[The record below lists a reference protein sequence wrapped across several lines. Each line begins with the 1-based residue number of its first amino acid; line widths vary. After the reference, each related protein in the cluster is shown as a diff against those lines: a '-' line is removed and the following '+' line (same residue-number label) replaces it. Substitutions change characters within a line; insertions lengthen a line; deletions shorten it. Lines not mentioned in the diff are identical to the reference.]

1 MKASDIPFAKYVGIN
16 ENNEILSL
24 EFKDNLLNHVKTIH
38 ASAQFT
44 LAETDSG
51 IYLQK
56 LFPEFKGKVVPL
68 LREAKIKYK
77 KPALEQITAHS
88 SVSKEEIE
96 KFKNIF
102 DKKKRGVI
110 TVTVDIK
117 DINQVTTSQ
126 ATFTWFVQAI

>member
-1 MKASDIPFAKYVGIN
+1 MKANDIPFAKYVGIN
-16 ENNEILSL
+16 EDNGTLSL
-24 EFKDNLLNHVKTIH
+24 DFKDNLLNHVKTIH

-77 KPALEQITAHS
+77 KPALEKITAHS
-88 SVSKEEIE
+88 SVSQEEIE

-102 DKKKRGVI
+102 DKKKRGTI

-117 DINQVTTSQ
+117 DINQVVTSQ

>member
-16 ENNEILSL
+16 EDNGTLSL

-77 KPALEQITAHS
+77 KPALEKITAHS
-88 SVSKEEIE
+88 IVSQEEIE

-102 DKKKRGVI
+102 DKKKRGTI

-117 DINQVTTSQ
+117 DINQVVTSQ

>member
-16 ENNEILSL
+16 EDNDTLSL
-24 EFKDNLLNHVKTIH
+24 EFEDNLLNHVKTIH

-51 IYLQK
+51 IYLQT
-56 LFPEFKGKVVPL
+56 LFPEYKGKVVPL

-77 KPALEQITAHS
+77 KPALEKITAHS
-88 SVSKEEIE
+88 SVSQEEIE

-102 DKKKRGVI
+102 DKKKRGTI

-117 DINQVTTSQ
+117 DINQVVTSQ

>member
-16 ENNEILSL
+16 EDNDTLSL
-24 EFKDNLLNHVKTIH
+24 EFEDNLLNHVKTIH

-51 IYLQK
+51 IYLQT
-56 LFPEFKGKVVPL
+56 LFPEYKGKVVPL

-77 KPALEQITAHS
+77 KPALEKITAHS
-88 SVSKEEIE
+88 SVSQEEIE

-102 DKKKRGVI
+102 DKKKRGTI

-117 DINQVTTSQ
+117 DINQVITSQ

>member
-16 ENNEILSL
+16 EDNGTLSL
-24 EFKDNLLNHVKTIH
+24 DFKDNLLNHVKTIH

-77 KPALEQITAHS
+77 KPALETITAHS
-88 SVSKEEIE
+88 SVSQEEIE

-102 DKKKRGVI
+102 DKKKRGTI

-117 DINQVTTSQ
+117 DINQVITSQ

>member
-16 ENNEILSL
+16 EDNGTLSL
-24 EFKDNLLNHVKTIH
+24 DFKDNLLNHVKTIH

-77 KPALEQITAHS
+77 KPALEKITAHS
-88 SVSKEEIE
+88 SVSQEEIE

-102 DKKKRGVI
+102 DKKKRGTI